1 MSDRKNEGFYRK
13 DSGSRNSLAKER
25 EEYFDPETRILPCR
39 LLPLPVGV
47 GAGSKRHLTSLLL
60 TRKSQTV

>member
-47 GAGSKRHLTSLLL
+47 GAGWGWDWRHPAPN
-60 TRKSQTV
+60 QA